1 MVPLQARNP
10 TQPLKQRIREAAFST
25 FMEKGYAGTNTR
37 EIAARAKV
45 SKRELYALYEDKQAM
60 LADCIRFKSER
71 ARQPLPLEPVQE
83 MPALRS
89 ALEAYGT
96 SFLTELTKPTVVAVY
111 RLAVLEAHR
120 SPEVVRTLN
129 ALGKEANTQNL
140 ARFLRQAQKAKLLA
154 PGNPTTIARQFTALL
169 WGDTML
175 SLLLGSEGPPSPQD
189 ARKRARE
196 AVRALLRLYGLHG

>member
-1 MVPLQARNP
+1 MRTHYRNP
-10 TQPLKQRIREAAFST
+10 TQALKQRIREAAFSA

-45 SKRELYALYEDKQAM
+45 SKRELYALYKDKQAM

-120 SPEVVRTLN
+120 SPHVVRTLN

-140 ARFLRQAQKAKLLA
+140 ARFLRQAQKAKLLR
-154 PGNPTTIARQFTALL
+154 PGNPTTMARQFRALL

-175 SLLLGSEGPPSPQD
+175 SQLLGTEEALSPQE
-189 ARKRARE
+189 ARKRAKE
-196 AVRALLRLYGLHG
+196 AVEALLRLHGMHG

>member
-1 MVPLQARNP
+1 MTTHYRNP
-10 TQPLKQRIREAAFST
+10 TQSLRQRIRAAAFGT

-45 SKRELYALYEDKQAM
+45 SKRDLYALYEDKQAM
-60 LADCIRFKSER
+60 LADCIRFKAER

-83 MPALRS
+83 LPALRS

-96 SFLTELTKPTVVAVY
+96 SLLTELTQPTVVAVF
-111 RLAVLEAHR
+111 RLAVLEAQN
-120 SPEVVRTLN
+120 SPQVVRTLN
-129 ALGKEANTQNL
+129 ALGKEANRQTL
-140 ARFLRQAQKAKLLA
+140 ARFLRQAQRAKLLA
-154 PGNPTTIARQFTALL
+154 AGNPTRMARQFLALL

-175 SLLLGSEGPPSPQD
+175 SLLLGTEGPPSPED
-189 ARKRARE
+189 AGKRAKE